1 MTMIEVPG
9 WPAVFR
15 GSWAVRAGLVSPA
28 QVKGSRYRRIF
39 PDVYVPAAS
48 DLDLRLRAHA
58 AYLHM
63 QARGVISGYAAAE
76 LHRAGCAP
84 STDVLPDITVPGG
97 GFRAPDGLR
106 LHRETPEVVERAD
119 YRSGSRPD
127 TLLRLLLH
135 DSGFSP
141 PEVQWVVQDVTAL
154 EAVWIDLAYPERKV
168 GIEYEGAPHVEPDR
182 VLRDIARTTMLTDKG
197 WRMLRFTKN
206 DVYRRPE
213 YVVATVGRA
222 LRSPR

>member
-97 GFRAPDGLR
+97 GFRAPDGEGHRPHDDAHRQGLAHAPLHQERRLPPTRVRRRDCRPRPPQPEMNLR
-106 LHRETPEVVERAD
+106 AI
-119 YRSGSRPD
+119 SGP
-127 TLLRLLLH
+127 LE
-135 DSGFSP
+135 SP
-141 PEVQWVVQDVTAL
+141 
-154 EAVWIDLAYPERKV
+154 
-168 GIEYEGAPHVEPDR
+168 
-182 VLRDIARTTMLTDKG
+182 
-197 WRMLRFTKN
+197 
-206 DVYRRPE
+206 
-213 YVVATVGRA
+213 
-222 LRSPR
+222 